1 MQIFTYI
8 CLKGCHKIEV
18 DKPHR
23 CNENFSPLSF
33 VEYPVYY
40 PYALDIIRMDER
52 IRPYLLVSTFILQV
66 KIRIAKILN
75 PPCNLHHDFQIHA

>member
-1 MQIFTYI
+1 MIMQIFTYI

-18 DKPHR
+18 DEPHR

-40 PYALDIIRMDER
+40 LYALELSFKWMSE
-52 IRPYLLVSTFILQV
+52 
-66 KIRIAKILN
+66 
-75 PPCNLHHDFQIHA
+75 